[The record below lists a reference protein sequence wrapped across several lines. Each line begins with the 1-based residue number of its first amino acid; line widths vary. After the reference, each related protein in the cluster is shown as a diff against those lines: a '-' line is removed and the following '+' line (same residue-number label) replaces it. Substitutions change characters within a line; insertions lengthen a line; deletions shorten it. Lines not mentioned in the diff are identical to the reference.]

1 VDLLK
6 VLVLKL
12 LPVNALSARAISLR
26 EISALDHEALD
37 DTVEARALI
46 VQRLAGLSH
55 ALLTRA

>member
-6 VLVLKL
+6 VLVLEL
-12 LPVNALSARAISLR
+12 LPVDALSACAISLR

-37 DTVEARALI
+37 DTVEARALV
-46 VQRLAGLSH
+46 VQRLASLSH

>member
-6 VLVLKL
+6 VLILEL
-12 LPVNALSARAISLR
+12 LPVDALSTRAISLR

-37 DTVEARALI
+37 DTVEARALV
-46 VQRLAGLSH
+46 VQRRAGLSR